1 MAAGVLPL
9 WVFLPS
15 FLFRL
20 SIGDPVHFLLG
31 RAHGRTGLERLA
43 RRLPGCAKNLR
54 RAVRTAARV
63 GLPLTALVPT
73 GTVMAAAG
81 SIGLPFGP
89 ALSLNLAGTVV
100 RLLGLWALG
109 KAAPDVV
116 VAAGQVAAVALP
128 CVALVAC
135 LSAALR
141 RLRCR
146 PVLAARARHPAVRT
160 VVAA

>member
-43 RRLPGCAKNLR
+43 HGLPGCASNLR
-54 RAVRTAARV
+54 RAERTAGRV

-81 SIGLPFGP
+81 TIGLPFVP
-89 ALSLNLAGTVV
+89 ALTLNLAGTVV
-100 RLLGLWALG
+100 RLLGLWAFG
-109 KAAPDVV
+109 RAAPDVV
-116 VAAGQVAAVALP
+116 LAAGQIASVALP
-128 CVALVAC
+128 CFALALC
-135 LSAALR
+135 AFAAIR

-146 PVLAARARHPAVRT
+146 PALAARARHPAART
-160 VVAA
+160 VVIA